1 MTELQI
7 NTIIEKLTN
16 IEASVQVLFTVGLCA
31 LAGAAALV
39 VIFLFW
45 KVIDNFLSF

>member
-16 IEASVQVLFTVGLCA
+16 IEASVQVLSTVGLCIV
-31 LAGAAALV
+31 AGAAALV